1 MAHFEKTPDGYSITH
16 AGHTLTL
23 STDEAYEL
31 LAWLDQ
37 YRDELFQTLHPAVKE
52 MPSRV
57 TPDTLQAWQRAR
69 ATVEAYK
76 HEHPFGSTEREEN
89 NKEYR
94 DEDL

>member
-16 AGHTLTL
+16 DGQTVTL
-23 STDEAYEL
+23 STEDAYDL

-37 YRDELFQTLHPAVKE
+37 YRDELFQAMHPAVKE
-52 MPSRV
+52 MPSWV

-76 HEHPFGSTEREEN
+76 REQTERDEN